1 MANQVASPRLTPKF
15 IEALGYAARKHAMQT
30 RKASEVPY
38 LGHLLS
44 VAGLVIEADGTETQ
58 AIAALLHDAAEDQ
71 GGERTLAEIDEK
83 FGAGV
88 ASIVAECSDTF
99 ETPKPPWHARKERY
113 IDHLRVASE
122 GAVLVSLA
130 DKLDNARAILR
141 DFRALENEVWQRFS
155 VQDPQLHLWYYRSLL
170 EVFGQRTHSWMV
182 GELRDVIDTLE
193 QAVNRQSAQ
202 PNGGKMDTWDAI
214 CARRNVRQYT
224 PEPVSEADLNRIAEA
239 GWRAPSAKNRQPWD
253 FVIVTDKAQLQE
265 LSTVWRGAGH
275 IAGAAAAI
283 VLVVPEPPDDRRLVT
298 DQYDV
303 GQATM
308 AMMIAATDLG
318 IGTGH
323 SSVGDQDKA
332 RAILGVPDDHLA
344 AFMLGIGYPADRPL
358 RPIRK
363 PDRRPFDEVV
373 HRGRW

>member
-15 IEALGYAARKHAMQT
+15 IEALGYAARKHATQT

-99 ETPKPPWHARKERY
+99 EAPKPPWRARKERY

-122 GAVLVSLA
+122 DAVLVSLA

-141 DFRALENEVWQRFS
+141 DFRALGNEVWQRFS

-182 GELRDVIDTLE
+182 GELRDVFDALE
-193 QAVNRQSAQ
+193 QAVNRHSA
-202 PNGGKMDTWDAI
+202 
-214 CARRNVRQYT
+214 
-224 PEPVSEADLNRIAEA
+224 
-239 GWRAPSAKNRQPWD
+239 
-253 FVIVTDKAQLQE
+253 
-265 LSTVWRGAGH
+265 
-275 IAGAAAAI
+275 
-283 VLVVPEPPDDRRLVT
+283 
-298 DQYDV
+298 
-303 GQATM
+303 
-308 AMMIAATDLG
+308 
-318 IGTGH
+318 
-323 SSVGDQDKA
+323 
-332 RAILGVPDDHLA
+332 
-344 AFMLGIGYPADRPL
+344 
-358 RPIRK
+358 
-363 PDRRPFDEVV
+363 
-373 HRGRW
+373 